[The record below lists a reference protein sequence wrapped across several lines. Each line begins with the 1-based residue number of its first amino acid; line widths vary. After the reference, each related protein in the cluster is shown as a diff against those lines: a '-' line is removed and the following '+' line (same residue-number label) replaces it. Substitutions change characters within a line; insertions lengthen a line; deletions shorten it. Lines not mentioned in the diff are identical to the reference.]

1 MSFLDKLSANV
12 TNAGRIGSQKFKNMS
27 EANTLKSEQSVERR
41 RIQEAMNEIAKLYF
55 EKYKDD
61 PTAEFADQITAI
73 KTAERHIA
81 ELQAQIEEVRARE
94 PELIPVPED
103 APKPQKTPTA
113 MVCMQC
119 GRSYPAGEYAC
130 KNCGSQLV
138 PQYGSFPNASRPTAE
153 QPAQPVQ
160 PAQDTQPVQPTQPT
174 QPTQPVQEEKPADTA
189 PVQPEVPVAEK
200 SDLATNTVLDQTVS
214 RFCAYCGK
222 PTEAGQSFCTNC
234 GKKL

>member
-119 GRSYPAGEYAC
+119 GHSYPAGEYAC
-130 KNCGSQLV
+130 KHCGSQLV

-153 QPAQPVQ
+153 QPVQ
-160 PAQDTQPVQPTQPT
+160 PAQDA
-174 QPTQPVQEEKPADTA
+174 QPTQPVQEEKSADTA
-189 PVQPEVPVAEK
+189 PVQPDAPAAAEK